1 MVRKK
6 GVKMPNFSLKDSTI
20 KTIFSSLFIFL
31 FLTSCSHK
39 KVIIAHRGASGVLP
53 EHTLQGVAMAHAWG
67 VDFIEPDI
75 VLSKDD
81 EAIVLHDIYLESTTN
96 VKEIF
101 PKRLRSDG
109 HYYAIDFSLEEIKRL
124 QVSERINPKTGMKV
138 YPKRFP
144 VKKSSFK
151 VPTLKE
157 YIELVQGL
165 NKSTGQSI
173 GIYPEIKRPS
183 FHKKEGKDITSI
195 VMKILN
201 SYGYLNGSDKV
212 FVQCFEPETLKRIRR
227 MHPKV
232 PLVQLIGE
240 SSWFNNGVDYKV
252 MQTKEGLKKIADY
265 AQGIGPW
272 IGHIYKKEINKEG
285 FNHTD
290 LVKLAHER
298 GLLVHA
304 YTLRKDQIPPF
315 AKNYKE
321 LLEKVFLKAKVDG
334 AFTDHVLETKNLL
347 KEL

>member
-1 MVRKK
+1 
-6 GVKMPNFSLKDSTI
+6 MPNFSLKNS
-20 KTIFSSLFIFL
+20 IFNTMVSLLLLFL

-39 KVIIAHRGASGVLP
+39 KVVIAHRGASGALP

-67 VDFIEPDI
+67 VDFIEPDV
-75 VLSKDD
+75 VLSKDG

-96 VKEIF
+96 VREIF

-109 HYYAIDFSLEEIKRL
+109 HYYAIDFSLEEIKKL

-144 VKKSSFK
+144 VRKSSFE

-165 NKSTGQSI
+165 NKSTGQNI

-183 FHKKEGKDITSI
+183 FHKKEGRDITSI
-195 VMKILN
+195 VMGILN
-201 SYGYLNGSDKV
+201 NYGYLSGNEKV
-212 FVQCFEPETLKRIRR
+212 FVQCFEPETLKRIRKVY
-227 MHPKV
+227 PKI

-240 SSWFNNGVDYKV
+240 STWFNNGVDYKV
-252 MQTKEGLKKIADY
+252 MQTKEGLQQIATY

-272 IGHIYKKEINKEG
+272 IGHIYKKKVSGNT
-285 FNHTD
+285 FNPTD
-290 LVKLAHER
+290 LVKLAHEK

-304 YTLRKDQIPPF
+304 YTLRRDQIPPF
-315 AKNYKE
+315 AKNYRD
-321 LLEKVFLKAKVDG
+321 LLEKVFLKAEVDG
-334 AFTDHVLETKNLL
+334 AFTDHVLETKTIL